1 MTGVPH
7 ILATSVESDEVD
19 VAPAPMVALRPGERV
34 GLLAG
39 WGRLPI
45 VFAETANRLGM
56 QVHCRGVSG
65 MADPNLANVCQ
76 TYRDIGIA
84 RIGEAIRYFRKHDV
98 QRVVMAGKVEKR
110 VLFRPSRI
118 LKLLPDWTTLKLWY
132 VLCRGNRK
140 DDSLL
145 LALVHVFAEAGMDF
159 SSPLDICPELL
170 VKHGFLNRLRPSTS
184 QWSDIRFG
192 WQLAREMGRL
202 DVGQTVCVNEAAVIA
217 IEAIEGTDECIR
229 RAGSLCRR
237 GFTVVKVAKPDQDMR
252 FDVPTV
258 GTQTIETIHRAGG
271 KVLAIEAGKTIL
283 LDEDQV
289 LDLADRYRIAV
300 VALHAEE
307 MECRVAV

>member
-1 MTGVPH
+1 MPPSVPPF
-7 ILATSVESDEVD
+7 AVETL
-19 VAPAPMVALRPGERV
+19 PFGPLERV

-45 VFAETANRLGM
+45 VFAETARNLGLE
-56 QVHCRGVSG
+56 VYCRGVSG
-65 MADPNLANVCQ
+65 MADPTLKHVCHA
-76 TYRDIGIA
+76 YRDIGVA
-84 RIGEAIRYFRKHDV
+84 RIGEAIRYFRRHQV

-110 VLFRPSRI
+110 VLFHPLRI

-145 LALVHVFAEAGMDF
+145 LAIIREFARAGMDF
-159 SSPLDICPELL
+159 GSPLDICPELL

-192 WQLAREMGRL
+192 WHLAREMGRL
-202 DVGQTVCVNEAAVIA
+202 DIGQTVCVSEAAVIA
-217 IEAIEGTDECIR
+217 VEAIEGTDECIR

-258 GTQTIETIHRAGG
+258 GTQTIETIHKAGG

-283 LDEDQV
+283 LDEERV

-300 VALHAEE
+300 VAMCADE
-307 MECRVAV
+307 MECKVAV